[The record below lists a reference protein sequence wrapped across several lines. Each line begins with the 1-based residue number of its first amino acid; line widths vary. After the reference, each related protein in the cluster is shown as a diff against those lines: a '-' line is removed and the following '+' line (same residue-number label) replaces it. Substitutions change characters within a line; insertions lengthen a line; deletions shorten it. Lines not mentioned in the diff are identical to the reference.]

1 VITFTE
7 YLKYFFSRLHQT
19 LNWPY
24 IAIALPMSVMLF
36 IVVFVLEYF
45 WDYERDIK
53 QIGVSVRGSRRER
66 GLFYCQVY
74 RF

>member
-1 VITFTE
+1 
-7 YLKYFFSRLHQT
+7 

-45 WDYERDIK
+45 WDYEKDIK
-53 QIGVSVRGSRRER
+53 QIGVSTREL
-66 GLFYCQVY
+66 GGGVILLSG
-74 RF
+74 